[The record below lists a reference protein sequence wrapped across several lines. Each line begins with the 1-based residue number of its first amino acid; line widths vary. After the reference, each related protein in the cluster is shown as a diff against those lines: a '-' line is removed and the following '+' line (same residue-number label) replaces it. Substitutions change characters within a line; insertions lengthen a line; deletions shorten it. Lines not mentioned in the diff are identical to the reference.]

1 MPQPTFTL
9 TRLPLLRCFGGALAL
24 VIGLTGAS
32 VATASTAKPTA
43 PAAMAS
49 MDLSGLKSSH
59 GYTPALGETLER
71 IVAKTIPD
79 SPLSLHLLSEAFVA
93 LNPQAFGNTKPQR
106 TLSTNAL
113 KVPNHNQL
121 LHLVLSRLPADTA
134 TAKPIPAPAP
144 SRPPEKRE
152 NWLRYAGGPI
162 KTPSSFDASAEE
174 RRNWVQYL
182 GAALPRNWMGE
193 PAAQAESR
201 QWVQYPSAARAVS
214 VADGMAPAKADMG
227 KWVQYPLSARAST
240 PAAVPESRLDTG
252 NWVRYVATRIY
263 PQQQFA
269 QLFD

>member
-1 MPQPTFTL
+1 MN
-9 TRLPLLRCFGGALAL
+9 RLFSTITCHASLLRAIGTLVLA
-24 VIGLTGAS
+24 ISFNAAAAGLQD
-32 VATASTAKPTA
+32 KTA
-43 PAAMAS
+43 PLADKGA
-49 MDLSGLKSSH
+49 DLSALKASH
-59 GYTPALGETLER
+59 SYTPALGETLER

-93 LNPQAFGNTKPQR
+93 LNPQAFGTTKPQR

-121 LHLVLSRLPADTA
+121 VHLVLLRLPADA
-134 TAKPIPAPAP
+134 PTAKPIPAPAP

-152 NWLRYAGGPI
+152 TWLRYAGGPI

-201 QWVQYPSAARAVS
+201 QWVQYPSAARAAS
-214 VADGMAPAKADMG
+214 VAEGTTSAKTDAG
-227 KWVQYPLSARAST
+227 KWVQYPISARASA
-240 PAAVPESRLDTG
+240 PAALPESRLDTG
-252 NWVRYVATRIY
+252 NWVRYVATRFY

-269 QLFD
+269 QLLD